1 MSRVLQSDGTAIG
14 SDINHNVNS
23 GNNNSANS
31 NSASIA
37 NNVSAAALNANVI
50 TVFEHQRLTAND
62 FAQVADFHWLMT
74 QELAVFSIKRQQG
87 QWQLKVGHYIGIIL
101 LPSGMSLEILPK
113 LMAKTSSK
121 HNPQQPYGL
130 AKSNDINQ
138 TRQWVQCM
146 LADLTSS
153 HDKNKLPNTKNFGQ
167 FSNQLAALP
176 TTKALPLSDWLI
188 AKFLQRLVHY
198 QPTKH
203 YQAQIHNQAAL
214 QGRLLIK
221 EQLRHNCMQPHK
233 FVCESS
239 VLSQEMLCNRLIK
252 SALNLLAP
260 LLSASTSLPSLQLWQ
275 KIPALNRHELQRLR
289 ALYQQAKRQLALQPL
304 SRQQLQAAQQLV
316 DLAYWLLQQF
326 AAHTGN
332 GIKPRTSVNQSASQ
346 PRLCLLVDMNQ
357 AFEQW
362 ASLCIAK
369 MFQQTDLAYKPLF
382 QAQRVWLHDA
392 KGRACLSIRPDLLIY
407 KSAHVQTEPNL
418 KALDEDD
425 VKSEKHT
432 SACSPQSGHYSHVID
447 IKWKHLP
454 HAGAISAGDA
464 YQLSSYAQA
473 YHTEQGW
480 LVYPVQDDSRQPI
493 LLKQQAYNDADND
506 KRHEKSVKHTKLWLI
521 PFNVLSRT
529 INGGLL
535 PDLNVV

>member
-1 MSRVLQSDGTAIG
+1 MSRVLQSDDKAIG
-14 SDINHNVNS
+14 SHINHNVNS
-23 GNNNSANS
+23 GNS

-37 NNVSAAALNANVI
+37 NNVNTAALNANVI
-50 TVFEHQRLTAND
+50 TVFEHQRLTAYD
-62 FAQVADFHWLMT
+62 FAHVADFHWLIT

-101 LPSGMSLEILPK
+101 LPSGMTLEILPK
-113 LMAKTSSK
+113 LIAKTSSK
-121 HNPQQPYGL
+121 HNHQQSYGL

-138 TRQWVQCM
+138 TRQWVQSM

-153 HDKNKLPNTKNFGQ
+153 NDKNKLPHAKNFGQ
-167 FSNQLAALP
+167 VSSQLAALP
-176 TTKALPLSDWLI
+176 TTKAMPLSDWLL
-188 AKFLQRLVHY
+188 AQFLQRLAHY

-221 EQLRHNCMQPHK
+221 EQLRHNSMQPHK

-252 SALNLLAP
+252 SALNLLTP
-260 LLSASTSLPSLQLWQ
+260 LSPPSMSLPALQQWRQVAVLS
-275 KIPALNRHELQRLR
+275 RYELQRLESF
-289 ALYQQAKRQLALQPL
+289 YQQAKRQLVLQPL
-304 SRQQLQAAQQLV
+304 SRQQLQAAQQLL
-316 DLAYWLLQQF
+316 DLAYWLLQQSD
-326 AAHTGN
+326 AHTGS
-332 GIKPRTSVNQSASQ
+332 GVNSYALAKQNTAQ
-346 PRLCLLVDMNQ
+346 PRLCLLIDMNQ

-362 ASLCIAK
+362 TSLRIAAQ
-369 MFQQTDLAYKPLF
+369 FQQIDLAYKPLF

-392 KGRACLSIRPDLLIY
+392 KGQACLSIRPDLLIY
-407 KSAHVQTEPNL
+407 KSSDVQTEPNVKEL
-418 KALDEDD
+418 GEDD
-425 VKSEKHT
+425 VKSETHT
-432 SACSPQSGHYSHVID
+432 SACSPQSGNYSHVID

-473 YHTEQGW
+473 YHAEQGW

-493 LLKQQAYNDADND
+493 LLQQQAYNDADND
-506 KRHEKSVKHTKLWLI
+506 KSYKKPSNHAKLWLI
-521 PFNVLSRT
+521 PFNVLT
-529 INGGLL
+529 GEVNGDLL
-535 PDLNVV
+535 PGLNVV

>member
-1 MSRVLQSDGTAIG
+1 MSRVLQSDDKAIG

-23 GNNNSANS
+23 GNS

-37 NNVSAAALNANVI
+37 NNVSAAALSANII
-50 TVFEHQRLTAND
+50 TVFEHQRLTAHD
-62 FAQVADFHWLMT
+62 FAQVADFHWLIT
-74 QELAVFSIKRQQG
+74 QELTVFSIKRQQG

-101 LPSGMSLEILPK
+101 LPSGMTLEILPK

-121 HNPQQPYGL
+121 HNHQQSYGL

-138 TRQWVQCM
+138 TRQWVQDM

-153 HDKNKLPNTKNFGQ
+153 HDRNKLPNTKNFGQ
-167 FSNQLAALP
+167 VSSQLAALP
-176 TTKALPLSDWLI
+176 TTKAMPLSDWLL
-188 AKFLQRLVHY
+188 AQFLQRLAHY

-203 YQAQIHNQAAL
+203 YQTQIHNQAAL

-221 EQLRHNCMQPHK
+221 EQLRHNSMQPHN

-252 SALNLLAP
+252 SALVLLTP
-260 LLSASTSLPSLQLWQ
+260 LSPPSMTLSALQQWRQVAVLS
-275 KIPALNRHELQRLR
+275 RYELQRLESF
-289 ALYQQAKRQLALQPL
+289 YQQAKRQLALQPL
-304 SRQQLQAAQQLV
+304 SRQQLQAAQQLL
-316 DLAYWLLQQF
+316 DLAYWLLSQSAVQ
-326 AAHTGN
+326 TGN
-332 GIKPRTSVNQSASQ
+332 GIKPQTLAKQNTAQ
-346 PRLCLLVDMNQ
+346 PRLCLLIDMNQ

-362 ASLCIAK
+362 ASLRIAAQ
-369 MFQQTDLAYKPLF
+369 FQQIDLAYKPLF

-392 KGRACLSIRPDLLIY
+392 KGQACLSIRPDLLIY
-407 KSAHVQTEPNL
+407 KSAHVQTEPNV
-418 KALDEDD
+418 KALEEDA
-425 VKSEKHT
+425 VKSETHT
-432 SACSPQSGHYSHVID
+432 SACSPQSGSYSHVID

-473 YHTEQGW
+473 YHAEQGW

-493 LLKQQAYNDADND
+493 LLQQQAYNDADND
-506 KRHEKSVKHTKLWLI
+506 KSYKKPSNHAKLWLI
-521 PFNVLSRT
+521 PFNVLT
-529 INGGLL
+529 GKVNGGLL